1 LNCGV
6 ILDFIT
12 TQPSTIKNVQLKL
25 KQFARVKR
33 QGGVDPKAHLDQEI
47 DYLISTLPTSIDLAR
62 DKIEASQRF
71 KVRIGNF
78 WSRSL
83 AENIIL
89 VSSFCSHDSYKRLK
103 FRIFGLEEL
112 FESKPSKTSS
122 SLLP

>member
-78 WSRSL
+78 RYRYQG
-83 AENIIL
+83 ENWKFPVS
-89 VSSFCSHDSYKRLK
+89 VSS
-103 FRIFGLEEL
+103 
-112 FESKPSKTSS
+112 
-122 SLLP
+122 